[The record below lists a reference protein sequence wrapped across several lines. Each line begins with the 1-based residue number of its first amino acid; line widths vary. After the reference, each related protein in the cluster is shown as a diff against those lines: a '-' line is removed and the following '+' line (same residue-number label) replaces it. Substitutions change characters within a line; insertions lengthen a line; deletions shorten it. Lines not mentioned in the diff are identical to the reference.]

1 MGIVAEETDEVGEF
15 RDVLIGEVFLEH
27 GLVALLGGK
36 CGPEVLGRRI
46 GEAELRFAVEPGPRD
61 AGGEGAEP
69 LIGVGEIGE
78 TSLPEQGVA
87 SVEKVKEVHKV

>member
-1 MGIVAEETDEVGEF
+1 
-15 RDVLIGEVFLEH
+15 
-27 GLVALLGGK
+27 
-36 CGPEVLGRRI
+36 
-46 GEAELRFAVEPGPRD
+46 
-61 AGGEGAEP
+61 